1 MILFLQCSELFKT
14 TILERNFLRAKYR
27 MPSVT
32 TTSLIHVA
40 PGYGDLVTT
49 NTASYNTTVTS
60 NQTVQTIT
68 LIYDEIFDISLNE
81 ADSETFLNAFDISG
95 LKIALPLGISTQS
108 AGGATAVF
116 RDSSCAEVL
125 TTVINTSVNAST
137 NTIAQYLIGKIQEK
151 LTALEATFESRF
163 ADEINIVFNDLDPSF
178 LSFTLTE
185 PSVSIDVPSSI
196 TTIGSKCFGS
206 SSAIVNQINTQQL
219 NAYDVSGT
227 NHLSTSAFPALKGD
241 QFVFALRITNVD
253 LVINKGTFSSNYM
266 EEPTNLPAS
275 VKDSIDNLVCAFRF
289 TLDTGGTAFTGL
301 RPY

>member
-27 MPSVT
+27 MSVVST
-32 TTSLIHVA
+32 ASLIVA

-49 NTASYNTTVTS
+49 NTATYNTTVTT
-60 NQTVQTIT
+60 NQTEQIVT
-68 LIYDEIFDISLNE
+68 LPYDEIFDITLNE

-95 LKIALPLGISTQS
+95 LKLELPVGSTTQS
-108 AGGATAVF
+108 LGGATAVF

-125 TTVINTSVNAST
+125 INIINNSVNAT
-137 NTIAQYLIGKIQEK
+137 PNTVVQYLTVKVQEK
-151 LTALEATFESRF
+151 LTALEATFGYGF
-163 ADEINIVFNDLDPSF
+163 AAEIINGITIDLDPS
-178 LSFTLTE
+178 LLTFTLTG
-185 PSVSIDVPSSI
+185 PAVNIDVSSSI

-206 SSAIVNQINTQQL
+206 SSAIVNQVSSQRL
-219 NAYDVSGT
+219 FAYDVSGT

-253 LVINKGTFSSNYM
+253 LIINKGTFTSNYI
-266 EEPTNLPAS
+266 EEPTNLAAS
-275 VKDSIDNLVCAFRF
+275 VKSSIANFVCAFRF